1 MEHFELF
8 VLARAIHV
16 LCVVIWIGG
25 VAMVTM
31 AVLPFVARHDD
42 LAAGLAF
49 FEGVERRFKW
59 IARVTTLL
67 VGATGFYMLHA
78 MNGWWMFT
86 RASYWWM
93 HAMVFVWLLFTVLL
107 FVVEPLVIEPS
118 ISAEGAD
125 DAGAT
130 IRRMQRVH
138 TVLLGVSLVTVF
150 GAVAG
155 AHGWL
160 LFD

>member
-1 MEHFELF
+1 MEHYELF

-31 AVLPFVARHDD
+31 AVLPSVAGHESS
-42 LAAGLAF
+42 AAGLAF

-59 IARVTTLL
+59 IARVTTVL
-67 VGATGFYMLHA
+67 VGATGFYMLYA
-78 MNGWWMFT
+78 MKGWWMFT
-86 RASYWWM
+86 RASYWWV
-93 HAMVFVWLLFTVLL
+93 HAMVLVWLIFTVLL

-118 ISAEGAD
+118 ISGDGAAD
-125 DAGAT
+125 PDAT

-138 TVLLGVSLVTVF
+138 TVLLIISLVTVF